1 MLKMK
6 ISEETSKNLHI
17 EENLEETRDEF
28 QEKVRSVSG
37 QRYHKTLTLKYIT
50 LTSNTKVHNGNLN
63 RYYSQ

>member
-1 MLKMK
+1 MK

-28 QEKVRSVSG
+28 QEMVRSVSG

>member
-1 MLKMK
+1 MK

-37 QRYHKTLTLKYIT
+37 QRYHKTLT
-50 LTSNTKVHNGNLN
+50 SNTKVHNGNLN

>member
-1 MLKMK
+1 MK

-37 QRYHKTLTLKYIT
+37 QRYHKTLT
-50 LTSNTKVHNGNLN
+50 SNNKVHNGNLN